1 MNKLQILGKTA
12 AATLKKH
19 SPEILTGLGIAGM
32 LTGTVMAV
40 RATPKALRL
49 LEEKKKELGSEK
61 LAPAETV
68 KTAWTCYIP
77 SGMISAVSVGCLVGA
92 SSVNFRRNAAL
103 ATAYALSESTL
114 KDYQRKVV
122 ETIGERKEQAVRD
135 EIAKEKIER
144 HPVSDREVILTGKG
158 ETLCFDVL
166 SGRYFK
172 SDIDRLRKIE
182 NELNRRMRDEMYIS
196 LNDFYYEIGLEG
208 TKLGTELGWHID
220 DGYIDLSF
228 SAQLTK
234 EEMPCL
240 VLDYRVTPK
249 YDYARVM

>member
-1 MNKLQILGKTA
+1 MNKLQIWGKSA
-12 AATLKKH
+12 AAMLKKH

-40 RATPKALRL
+40 KATPKALRL
-49 LEEKKKELGSEK
+49 LEEKKKELDCEK
-61 LAPAETV
+61 LAPIEMV
-68 KTAWTCYIP
+68 KTAWGCYIP
-77 SGMISAVSVGCLVGA
+77 AGMISAVSVGCLVGA

-114 KDYQRKVV
+114 KDYQRKVA

-144 HPVSDREVILTGKG
+144 HPVANREVILTGKG
-158 ETLCFDVL
+158 ETLCYDVL
-166 SGRYFK
+166 SDRYFK
-172 SDIDRLRKIE
+172 SDIDKLRKAE

-196 LNDFYYEIGLEG
+196 LNEFYSEIGLKN
-208 TKLGTELGWHID
+208 TPLGEELGWQID
-220 DGYIDLSF
+220 DGYIDLRF
-228 SAQLTK
+228 SAQLAEDET
-234 EEMPCL
+234 PCL

-249 YDYARVM
+249 YGYAHAM